1 MLTKE
6 DLNISSSG
14 PLRQRSEAGRFRWL
28 QRRRRWPGGRSEDLP
43 AGVPPLPVWLW
54 GHLSAFRRDR
64 LLHPHSRSVGDPP
77 PKNVRP
83 RRLEPPV
90 CLWQTCTW
98 RRWGVSWGVRT
109 TWSPAWADTS
119 SRALWP
125 LFTIT
130 SNTPTTSV
138 RSTAEDLNR
147 QTFPAAERVF
157 SPSVNDG
164 RRAVPCAYSYFLFK
178 PEDEVMKQNLLYYE
192 AYSQEWGLQPQHFT
206 ARTVTKT
213 RLSKIY

>member
-1 MLTKE
+1 MLTNE

-90 CLWQTCTW
+90 F
-98 RRWGVSWGVRT
+98 V
-109 TWSPAWADTS
+109 ADVYVETL
-119 SRALWP
+119 RCKL
-125 LFTIT
+125 
-130 SNTPTTSV
+130 
-138 RSTAEDLNR
+138 RCEDDLK
-147 QTFPAAERVF
+147 
-157 SPSVNDG
+157 PSVG
-164 RRAVPCAYSYFLFK
+164 GYFIESFVATLYHYLQYAYYKCKEHRRGFK
-178 PEDEVMKQNLLYYE
+178 PANV
-192 AYSQEWGLQPQHFT
+192 S
-206 ARTVTKT
+206 R
-213 RLSKIY
+213 